1 MYLHITL
8 RVLHANVIIGYSY
21 RMLVSTLHIHYLHIY
36 NKFELFDEHVYI
48 RVYTYLHVLHG
59 HTAGQA
65 GRALLLFYTA

>member
-21 RMLVSTLHIHYLHIY
+21 RMLVSTLHIHHLHIHS
-36 NKFELFDEHVYI
+36 KFELFDEHVYI
-48 RVYTYLHVLHG
+48 RVYTHLYVLHG
-59 HTAGQA
+59 YTAGQA